1 MMLEGKPQGNTD
13 LKRTSQGWDILRSKT
28 GIQQDFRKADLD
40 LTTVVVSF
48 PRKYFLAKQD
58 KKSERMSLPQ
68 QCFETEACGCS
79 GGLLT

>member
-13 LKRTSQGWDILRSKT
+13 LKKTSQGCDILLNKT

-48 PRKYFLAKQD
+48 PWKYFLAKQD
-58 KKSERMSLPQ
+58 SIRNKLFYLSKTYSKLQKKKNN
-68 QCFETEACGCS
+68 
-79 GGLLT
+79 